1 MTAAASLSSA
11 GSSSVS
17 LSSAAATDAA
27 SRPVRRSATPWR
39 LTFLLG
45 FHALLAGAFV
55 VAWMSGDEDTYRIHL
70 VAGYAAIIALTARVA
85 AGLLSSKGVLAW
97 PKPSRAAAVAWIKAV
112 AAGDRGAWGRRS
124 PLLNWA
130 AVILLVT
137 VGAAALSGLAADF
150 FPIMEDPHEF
160 FADLALV
167 AVIAHVVLMLGL
179 AALKKAA
186 ATVGAL
192 LLLCLVALG
201 APDPAAAQSP
211 QQRILADYAGQAR
224 AADPAFTGFSA
235 ERGQALYRGPHTGG
249 KAETPACAACH
260 TVEPRNTGRHVS
272 TGRDIPPMALSANPK
287 RFTDAADVEKRFSR
301 DCAPVLG
308 RPCTAEEKGDFITY
322 LLSR

>member
-1 MTAAASLSSA
+1 MTAA
-11 GSSSVS
+11 VS
-17 LSSAAATDAA
+17 LSPALSPVA
-27 SRPVRRSATPWR
+27 SSPVRRSATPWR

-85 AGLLSSKGVLAW
+85 AGLLSPKGVLAW

-112 AAGDRGAWGRRS
+112 AAGDRGARGRRS

-130 AVILLVT
+130 AVILLAT

-186 ATVGAL
+186 GRVGGGVAGA

-224 AADPAFTGFSA
+224 AADPAFTAFSA

-260 TVEPRNTGRHVS
+260 TAEPRNTGRHVS

-301 DCAPVLG
+301 DCPGVLG
-308 RPCTAEEKGDFITY
+308 RPCTAQEKGDFITY

>member
-1 MTAAASLSSA
+1 MTAA
-11 GSSSVS
+11 VS
-17 LSSAAATDAA
+17 LSSAAVSAPVA
-27 SRPVRRSATPWR
+27 SSPVRRSATPWR

-70 VAGYAAIIALTARVA
+70 LAGYAAIIALTARVV
-85 AGLLSSKGVLAW
+85 AGLLSPKGVLAW

-112 AAGDRGAWGRRS
+112 ASGDRGARGRRS

-130 AVILLVT
+130 AVILLAT
-137 VGAAALSGLAADF
+137 VGAAAFSGLAADF

-186 ATVGAL
+186 ASIGA

-224 AADPAFTGFSA
+224 AADPAFTAFSA

-260 TVEPRNTGRHVS
+260 TAEPRNTGRHVS

-301 DCAPVLG
+301 DCPGVLG
-308 RPCTAEEKGDFITY
+308 RPCTAQEKGDFITY